1 MDPVYC
7 YPDTDVLINKLH
19 IRDKNRLRDA
29 EKKLV
34 NLRVFDL
41 IERPAKG
48 GFDFAHLQKIHGYL
62 FQDLYDWAGKIRT
75 VDIAKGNMF
84 CRVPFI
90 QTQADNIFR
99 KLKAEH
105 YLKGLSQE
113 EFPAK
118 LAWYFS
124 EINAL
129 HPFREGNGRSQREF
143 IRELAL
149 YHNYKILFSRT
160 EEEELL
166 KASID
171 SFLCRYKKMEQVF
184 RKCLVK
190 PDGR

>member
-1 MDPVYC
+1 MDSVYC
-7 YPDTDVLINKLH
+7 YPDTDILINKLH
-19 IRDKNRLRDA
+19 IRDKNRLHNA

-34 NLRVFDL
+34 NLRILDL
-41 IERPAKG
+41 IEGPVKG
-48 GFDFAHLQKIHGYL
+48 GFDLTHLQKIHGYL
-62 FQDLYDWAGKIRT
+62 FQDLYDWAGQIRT
-75 VDIAKGNMF
+75 VDIAKGNLF

-90 QTQADNIFR
+90 PMQSDEIFC
-99 KLKAEH
+99 KLKADR
-105 YLKGLSQE
+105 YLKGSFPE
-113 EFPAK
+113 EFPVK

-149 YHNYKILFSRT
+149 YNNYKILFSRT
-160 EEEELL
+160 LEGELL

-171 SFLCRYKKMEQVF
+171 SFLCQYEKMEQVF

-190 PDGR
+190 MR